1 MQKRFEL
8 AHLWVRRISN
18 KKPYAHY
25 VMNFPTSHLYCLI
38 GLANTEGHPP
48 KKSCLEVGR
57 PMTGQLS
64 SPKAPYPPAVY
75 TSPVTRGP
83 RIASKLVQGKPNL
96 AATSNAKV
104 FQKKILLALGKNL
117 HIILYI

>member
-1 MQKRFEL
+1 M
-8 AHLWVRRISN
+8 AHLWVQRISN

-25 VMNFPTSHLYCLI
+25 VMNFPTSHLYFLI
-38 GLANTEGHPP
+38 GLANTEGHPTM
-48 KKSCLEVGR
+48 KSCLEVGR
-57 PMTGQLS
+57 PMTG

-96 AATSNAKV
+96 VATPNAKV